1 MSSAVAAPVAQQ
13 IIPFPQLIT
22 FVMELD
28 KLKSIY
34 RKTRLLNNE
43 RQENSA
49 EHSWHFAMMAMAFAP
64 YVQDADML
72 QILKMALLH
81 DVVEIDAGDV
91 LVFDLAARKAIAEQ
105 EVAAAHRIFGL
116 LPQPQAD
123 EFLALWNEY
132 DAAET
137 RESRIANML
146 DRVMPVLMNLH
157 NKGQSWV
164 ENNISLAQV
173 IDRTKFI
180 ADVHPQFWD
189 WLRPELDAAQ
199 KKGWLK

>member
-1 MSSAVAAPVAQQ
+1 MSSAVPAQEV
-13 IIPFPQLIT
+13 IPFSQLIT

-28 KLKSIY
+28 KLKSVY

-49 EHSWHFAMMAMAFAP
+49 EHSWHFAMTAMTFAP
-64 YVQDADML
+64 YVEDADML
-72 QILKMALLH
+72 RILKMALLH

-91 LVFDLAARKAIAEQ
+91 LVFDLAAREAIAEK
-105 EVAAAHRIFGL
+105 EVAAAKRIFGL

-123 EFLALWNEY
+123 EFQALWNEY

-137 RESRIANML
+137 REARIANMI

-157 NKGQSWV
+157 NNGQSWV
-164 ENNISLAQV
+164 ENNISLEQV

-180 ADVHPQFWD
+180 ADVHPAFWT
-189 WLRPELDAAQ
+189 WLRAELDTAKQ
-199 KKGWLK
+199 KGWLR

>member
-1 MSSAVAAPVAQQ
+1 MSSVVPAQEV
-13 IIPFPQLIT
+13 IPFSQLIT

-28 KLKSIY
+28 KLKSVY

-49 EHSWHFAMMAMAFAP
+49 EHSWHFAMTAMVFAP
-64 YVQDADML
+64 YVEDADML
-72 QILKMALLH
+72 RILKMALLH

-91 LVFDLAARKAIAEQ
+91 LVFDLAAREAIAEK
-105 EVAAAHRIFGL
+105 EVAAAKRIFGL

-137 RESRIANML
+137 REARIANMI

-157 NKGQSWV
+157 NNGQSWV
-164 ENNISLAQV
+164 ENNISLEQV

-180 ADVHPQFWD
+180 ADVHPAFWT
-189 WLRPELDAAQ
+189 WLRAELDTAKQ
-199 KKGWLK
+199 KGWLR

>member
-1 MSSAVAAPVAQQ
+1 MSSAVPAQEV
-13 IIPFPQLIT
+13 IPFSQLIT

-28 KLKSIY
+28 KLKSVY

-49 EHSWHFAMMAMAFAP
+49 EHSWHFAMTAMVFAP
-64 YVQDADML
+64 YVEDADML
-72 QILKMALLH
+72 RILKMALLH

-91 LVFDLAARKAIAEQ
+91 LVFDLAAREAIAEK
-105 EVAAAHRIFGL
+105 EVAAAKRIFGL
-116 LPQPQAD
+116 LPQPQAN
-123 EFLALWNEY
+123 EFQTLWNEY

-137 RESRIANML
+137 REARIANMI

-157 NKGQSWV
+157 NNGQSWV
-164 ENNISLAQV
+164 ENNISLEQV

-180 ADVHPQFWD
+180 ADVHPAFWA
-189 WLRPELDAAQ
+189 WLRAELDTAKQ
-199 KKGWLK
+199 KGWLR

>member
-1 MSSAVAAPVAQQ
+1 MSSAVPAQEV
-13 IIPFPQLIT
+13 IPFSQLIT

-28 KLKSIY
+28 KLKSVY

-43 RQENSA
+43 RQETSA
-49 EHSWHFAMMAMAFAP
+49 EHSWHFAMTAMAFAP
-64 YVQDADML
+64 YVEDADML
-72 QILKMALLH
+72 RILKMALLH

-91 LVFDLAARKAIAEQ
+91 LVFDLAAREAIAEK
-105 EVAAAHRIFGL
+105 EVAAAKRIFGL

-123 EFLALWNEY
+123 EFQALWNEY

-137 RESRIANML
+137 REARIANMI

-157 NKGQSWV
+157 NNGQSWV
-164 ENNISLAQV
+164 ENNISLEQV

-180 ADVHPQFWD
+180 ADVHPAFWT
-189 WLRPELDAAQ
+189 WLRAELDTAKQ
-199 KKGWLK
+199 KGWLH

>member
-1 MSSAVAAPVAQQ
+1 MSSAVPAQEV
-13 IIPFPQLIT
+13 IPFSQLIT

-28 KLKSIY
+28 KLKSVY
-34 RKTRLLNNE
+34 RRTRLLNNE

-49 EHSWHFAMMAMAFAP
+49 EHSWHFAVTAMAFAP
-64 YVQDADML
+64 YVEDADML
-72 QILKMALLH
+72 RILKMALLH

-91 LVFDLAARKAIAEQ
+91 LVFDLAAREAIAEK
-105 EVAAAHRIFGL
+105 EVAAAKRIFGL

-123 EFLALWNEY
+123 EFQALWNEY

-137 RESRIANML
+137 REARIANMI

-157 NKGQSWV
+157 NNGQSWV
-164 ENNISLAQV
+164 ENNISLEQV

-180 ADVHPQFWD
+180 ADVHPEFWA
-189 WLRPELDAAQ
+189 WLRAELDTAKQ
-199 KKGWLK
+199 KGWLR

>member
-1 MSSAVAAPVAQQ
+1 MSSAVPAQEV
-13 IIPFPQLIT
+13 IPFSQLIT

-28 KLKSIY
+28 KLKSVY

-49 EHSWHFAMMAMAFAP
+49 EHSWHFAMTAMTFAP
-64 YVQDADML
+64 YVEDADML
-72 QILKMALLH
+72 RILKMALLH

-91 LVFDLAARKAIAEQ
+91 LVFDLAAREAIAEK
-105 EVAAAHRIFGL
+105 EVAAAKRIFGL

-123 EFLALWNEY
+123 EFQALWNEY

-137 RESRIANML
+137 REARIANMI

-157 NKGQSWV
+157 NNGQSWV
-164 ENNISLAQV
+164 ENNISLEQV

-180 ADVHPQFWD
+180 ADVHPAFWT
-189 WLRPELDAAQ
+189 WLRAELDTAKQ
-199 KKGWLK
+199 KGWLH